1 MYIGHIS
8 GRRGGHLSP
17 HVSHQAGR
25 DVDVSYYYLPGEAK
39 WYATARASNLDRER
53 TWAFVKTLVTDTDVE
68 LILMDRSVQKLVRE
82 FALSHGENRDW
93 VDQLFE
99 GTDTLPPL
107 IRHAKGHAT
116 HIHVRFYNPL
126 AQETGRRTYELL
138 LKRHI
143 IEPPSYYVK
152 HKAKEGETLSH
163 LSLRYHVP
171 AKVIQQVNGMKSDL
185 LRASRDYR
193 IPQRGGVR
201 MGPRPVIPFRRV
213 PPDASSATHP
223 VEPPR
228 AG

>member
-8 GRRGGHLSP
+8 SRRGGHLSP
-17 HVSHQAGR
+17 HISHQAGR
-25 DVDVSYYYLPGEAK
+25 DVDVSYYYLPGESK

-53 TWAFVKTLVTDTDVE
+53 TWAFVKALVTDTDVE
-68 LILMDRSVQKLVRE
+68 LILMDRSVQRLVRE
-82 FALSHGENRDW
+82 FAIAHGEDKDW
-93 VDQLFE
+93 VDQLFD
-99 GTDTLPPL
+99 GSDVLPPL

-126 AQETGRRTYELL
+126 AQETGRRAYDLL
-138 LKRHI
+138 IKRHVI
-143 IEPPSYYVK
+143 TPPTYFVT

-163 LSLRYHVP
+163 LCVRYHVT
-171 AKVIQQVNGMKSDL
+171 AKAIQLANGMKSDL
-185 LRASRDYR
+185 LRATRDYR

-201 MGPRPVIPFRRV
+201 MGPRPVVPFRRV
-213 PPDASSATHP
+213 PPDASSATHR